1 MLTSRW
7 QCTVRTARASTH
19 TARGARFYHGT
30 FLCVIRRLLQLIH
43 ERRKPKEP
51 VDKAFVDTFAAV
63 MEDSVEVRAFL
74 PKAHDDL
81 HPLRVLTL
89 FTRIP
94 DADCELLD
102 MVPEKGR
109 PVNSS
114 SLVRFLPV
122 IQYLLELACGV
133 WVLECGVLTSPRA

>member
-1 MLTSRW
+1 M
-7 QCTVRTARASTH
+7 
-19 TARGARFYHGT
+19 
-30 FLCVIRRLLQLIH
+30 IRRLLQLIH

-109 PVNSS
+109 PVNALLPSSDSFQLSSTCS
-114 SLVRFLPV
+114 SLPV
-122 IQYLLELACGV
+122 VFGCSNVAC
-133 WVLECGVLTSPRA
+133 